1 LRGGPE
7 GEALLE
13 QLRPFGAVEPVA
25 DRATLLTAMSQAPQ
39 QEGDAT
45 GTGRL
50 GLLSGELAALVSLD
64 SGAVRDLLP
73 AGLSA
78 ASRGLDVNALS
89 VVIERLFGAD
99 ADMLAGSGR
108 LWYVKDAADATRQ
121 VEEGGASTC
130 FLLDGMP
137 PAAIAAVA
145 RAGEV
150 MPQKS
155 TYFHPK
161 APAGL
166 LFSPLE
172 W

>member
-1 LRGGPE
+1 MLALVYPLELAPPALPTHRVLRGGPE

-108 LWYVKDAADATRQ
+108 LWYVKDAADGYAPGRGGRRLDVLPARRHATRRDRR
-121 VEEGGASTC
+121 GGP
-130 FLLDGMP
+130 G
-137 PAAIAAVA
+137 
-145 RAGEV
+145 G
-150 MPQKS
+150 
-155 TYFHPK
+155 
-161 APAGL
+161 
-166 LFSPLE
+166 
-172 W
+172 